1 MLAETTLGQSV
12 SGRTSSSSATAIS
25 TASISAALAEPSPR
39 LESSEMITV
48 PGQTIASSAAS
59 IAATRS
65 APAPCAARHPMTTA
79 RISSGRGAATLA
91 SAIVGAAESA

>member
-59 IAATRS
+59 IAATRP

-79 RISSGRGAATLA
+79 RISSGRGATLA